1 MKDQIYLSDY
11 VLRIDGSFSPNYS
24 ASHKD
29 SFLFLADFI
38 GINTG
43 HEFSYVHYSMVANQ
57 IDGIIANDPLTPAQN
72 AKLEVLINCDPLV
85 LDILC
90 TIARFQTFDCDAL
103 EIRKITNELKGHLG
117 DKVTT
122 ALALAKSVL
131 DIDTEPGQTDFSP
144 PAEIKVTPHSNVE
157 QNTVYPGYVQNT
169 FHTN

>member
-1 MKDQIYLSDY
+1 LSDY

-43 HEFSYVHYSMVANQ
+43 HEFSYVHYSMVASQ
-57 IDGIIANDPLTPAQN
+57 IDGIIANDPLTPAQS
-72 AKLEVLINCDPLV
+72 AKLDVLINCDPLV

-90 TIARFQTFDCDAL
+90 TIARFQTFDCDAT
-103 EIRKITNELKGHLG
+103 EIKKITNELKGHLG
-117 DKVTT
+117 NRVTE

-131 DIDTEPGQTDFSP
+131 RIDTDPGQTDFAP
-144 PAEIKVTPHSNVE
+144 PTNKVVNTHSAAT
-157 QNTVYPGYVQNT
+157 QNTVYPGYIQSSL
-169 FHTN
+169 HTN